1 MRCWKLTI
9 DGCVSFYNNLRVA
22 LAIAK
27 TFKDNGAKNITMK
40 WGEYHA

>member
-1 MRCWKLTI
+1 MRCWKLSI
-9 DGCVSFYNNLRVA
+9 DGEVGFYNYLRVA

-27 TFKDNGAKNITMK
+27 TAKHNGAKIITMK